1 MADIQVYHGSD
12 CIVKNP
18 ALSYGRED
26 ADFGIGFYVTTD
38 LEMAEKWAAR
48 RKNSIINVYQMNPD
62 HLNGLEFELN
72 KGWLDFVVQNRS
84 GHKRVEMDLTDI
96 DYIKGATADDRL
108 FAVVEQYEGDL
119 LDADTAIK
127 AMNAMK
133 IGEQLAVISEAG
145 IRELKFTHSYMLSP
159 ERKKELKSILTDMR
173 REANEIVEK
182 ILRDKVKAENDI
194 PGEMPVL
201 RKKKES

>member
-18 ALSYGRED
+18 TLSYGRED
-26 ADFGIGFYVTTD
+26 ADFGVGFYVTTD

>member
-48 RKNSIINVYQMNPD
+48 RRNSIINVYRMNPD

-84 GHKRVEMDLTDI
+84 GHKRVEMNLTDI

-133 IGEQLAVISEAG
+133 IGEQLALISEAG
-145 IRELKFTHSYMLSP
+145 IRELKFTHSYMLST

-194 PGEMPVL
+194 PGAMPIL

>member
-26 ADFGIGFYVTTD
+26 ADFGAGFYVTTD

-96 DYIKGATADDRL
+96 DYIKGQLRMTGFL
-108 FAVVEQYEGDL
+108 QWWS
-119 LDADTAIK
+119 
-127 AMNAMK
+127 NMK
-133 IGEQLAVISEAG
+133 VICLMR
-145 IRELKFTHSYMLSP
+145 IRQ
-159 ERKKELKSILTDMR
+159 
-173 REANEIVEK
+173 
-182 ILRDKVKAENDI
+182 
-194 PGEMPVL
+194 
-201 RKKKES
+201 

>member
-1 MADIQVYHGSD
+1 M
-12 CIVKNP
+12 
-18 ALSYGRED
+18 
-26 ADFGIGFYVTTD
+26 
-38 LEMAEKWAAR
+38 
-48 RKNSIINVYQMNPD
+48 
-62 HLNGLEFELN
+62 
-72 KGWLDFVVQNRS
+72 
-84 GHKRVEMDLTDI
+84 
-96 DYIKGATADDRL
+96 
-108 FAVVEQYEGDL
+108 VEQYEGDL